1 MRGTVSSHTRIFLTR
16 RRFRHRPSA
25 VANCGCFQQKTP
37 TNYSFSAVKDV
48 EAHRRLRSAADCHC
62 EQQRLDAVISGYS
75 SASSLR
81 SARIHNPVGP
91 PSTSCAHSAGCTRNR
106 QSRSFPEFPCRRVG
120 PATEASS
127 TASHSSLL
135 VEPDTFCGL
144 NLADHRGTCGLS
156 NLLIASTIGD
166 GSGGIERLERSHE
179 AVDGFVH
186 FGLVLRCAARVIVS

>member
-1 MRGTVSSHTRIFLTR
+1 MDSATGRQLLRTAGSSNRKHPRITHFLR
-16 RRFRHRPSA
+16 S
-25 VANCGCFQQKTP
+25 
-37 TNYSFSAVKDV
+37 KDV
-48 EAHRRLRSAADCHC
+48 EKHRRLRSAADCHC

-91 PSTSCAHSAGCTRNR
+91 PSTSCAHSAGCTRNC
-106 QSRSFPEFPCRRVG
+106 QCRSFPEFPCRRVG

-127 TASHSSLL
+127 TAVHRSLL
-135 VEPDTFCGL
+135 VEPDTVCGL

-166 GSGGIERLERSHE
+166 GSGGMQRLECGHE
-179 AVDGFVH
+179 PIDGFAH
-186 FGLVLRCAARVIVS
+186 FGLVLRCAVRLIVS